1 MNSPVQ
7 IWRSHKNLKNYLNK
21 IGRLL
26 VWTKIH
32 VAPVG
37 FEHQVPYLVGIV
49 QFSAKGGLA
58 SGQNGERMPLQ
69 IVDSEE
75 KDLKVNMKVITV
87 IRKIG
92 KAKAEDVIEYGLKVK
107 PV

>member
-7 IWRSHKNLKNYLNK
+7 IWRQHKKLSAYLNRT
-21 IGRLL
+21 GRLV

-32 VAPVG
+32 VAPSG

-49 QFSAKGGLA
+49 DFEDHK
-58 SGQNGERMPLQ
+58 MPLQ
-69 IVDSEE
+69 IVDCEE
-75 KDLKVNMKVITV
+75 KDLKVNTKVKTV

-92 KAKAEDVIEYGLKVK
+92 KVKAEDVIEYGIKVK
-107 PV
+107 PL